1 MKKRNFRYFI
11 FWSLMILVVII
22 VFEWCARVYYSW
34 RVFQNEKAGQLNADY
49 RLALEKTKRVDL
61 DIGVYS
67 VCDSEITLVA
77 PEFVSRYKTID
88 LGVDSL
94 RFRDDG
100 INRDA
105 EKVILALGDSYVQAV
120 QVNLEETFTEC
131 LEALYHQKVDV
142 INSGI
147 LGISPQRK
155 MSALCDSLDVSFND
169 LTDELIQHAKQGKRL
184 YFSKDVHFTPE
195 GHKLWA
201 EIVYRA
207 LEQGKSNPETTTAKH

>member
-169 LTDELIQHAKQGKRL
+169 LTDELIQYAKQGKRL

-195 GHKLWA
+195 GHKCWA
-201 EIVYRA
+201 EIVYRV
-207 LEQGKSNPETTTAKH
+207 LEQQKPNRETTTVK